1 MTNDPIISM
10 LEVLENEFN
19 REDSFGINV
28 TKKQAK
34 DLLDAIELLINQRDE
49 AYSNTENL
57 SISFRLECNEQVLTI
72 LMRAMNKDEKS
83 KSGDVG

>member
-57 SISFRLECNEQVLTI
+57 SISFRLECNEQVLAI

>member
-57 SISFRLECNEQVLTI
+57 SISFRLECNEQVLAI
-72 LMRAMNKDEKS
+72 LMRAMNKYE
-83 KSGDVG
+83 